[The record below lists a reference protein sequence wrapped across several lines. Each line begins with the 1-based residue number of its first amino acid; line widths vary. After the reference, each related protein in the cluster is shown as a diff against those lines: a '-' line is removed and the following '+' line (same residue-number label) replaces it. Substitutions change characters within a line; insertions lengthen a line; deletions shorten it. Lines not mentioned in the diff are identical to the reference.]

1 MRQLTNDTGV
11 DYVNFAEEEKFIAD
25 YIELQKLRLTDK
37 TKVIFEVS
45 GNFNYLKIAPR
56 LLIPFI
62 DNAFKYGVSNRMESE
77 IIIRILFEINTMK
90 VLIINDIFNP
100 GADSLETSSGIGLEN
115 VKRRLNLLY
124 HNKFIL
130 DISNK
135 DDKHIVNLEI
145 DLS

>member
-1 MRQLTNDTGV
+1 
-11 DYVNFAEEEKFIAD
+11 
-25 YIELQKLRLTDK
+25 
-37 TKVIFEVS
+37 
-45 GNFNYLKIAPR
+45 
-56 LLIPFI
+56 
-62 DNAFKYGVSNRMESE
+62 
-77 IIIRILFEINTMK
+77 MK

-130 DISNK
+130 DICNK